1 MNILAIGAHPDDLEF
16 GCGGTL
22 LKYARQGHQVYALV
36 MTKGGVGGNPDV
48 RTKEQEAAAQLLGV
62 KEVFWGNYPDTELP
76 LSKDIIT
83 FIEDI
88 IRKVNPEIAF
98 FNYYDDTHQDHRVLT
113 RSCLSA
119 TRYTK
124 EVLCYEVPST
134 QNFNPTIFVDIGDV
148 LEQKLK
154 LLECHASQVHKT
166 QVPDLTILESARS
179 CAIFRGFQGR
189 VKFAEGFLPLR
200 ILRTI

>member
-22 LKYARQGHQVYALV
+22 LKYAQQGHNVYLSV
-36 MTKGGVGGNPDV
+36 LTLGGVGGDPVV
-48 RTKEQEAAAQLLGV
+48 RVKEQESAAQLMGA
-62 KEVFWGNYPDTELP
+62 KEVIWGNYRDTELP
-76 LSKDIIT
+76 LNKEVIT

-88 IRKVNPEIAF
+88 LHRVTPEIVF

-148 LEQKLK
+148 MEKKIEMLSR
-154 LLECHASQVHKT
+154 HASQVGKT
-166 QVPDLTILESARS
+166 QVPDLTILESTRS